1 MRRGVIRGVIR
12 RGSKGSDPDK
22 PKIGHHFARRKA
34 DKCARDNMQR
44 TLVTKEVIDDNLGW
58 KIKER
63 KKDQQLHYA
72 GIIETELKARCTMFL

>member
-1 MRRGVIRGVIR
+1 
-12 RGSKGSDPDK
+12 
-22 PKIGHHFARRKA
+22 
-34 DKCARDNMQR
+34 MQR